1 MTERGTFAVL
11 FSGHAGN
18 TFEIAVKGGGF
29 GETEYVGRFL
39 KCLRGTR
46 LNEAFGLPD
55 AYKTLFQIGDYKG
68 SVTGENITYDDLGFE
83 GIESKA
89 STTGIQPVIQT
100 IDTDGTSRY
109 FDLQGRQL
117 TENPAKG
124 FYIKD
129 GKKYLNK

>member
-11 FSGHAGN
+11 FGGHAGDAL
-18 TFEIAVKGGGF
+18 EIAIKRGGLR
-29 GETEYVGRFL
+29 ETKYVGHFL

-55 AYKTLFQIGDYKG
+55 AYKTLFQIGDDKG

-117 TENPAKG
+117 TEKPAKG